1 MATLRDLG
9 LSEYEAR
16 CYRVLLEHGPA
27 TAKELSRASDVP
39 MGRVYDV
46 LNGLERYGLVRSQAA
61 SRPKK
66 YLGVEPE
73 TGLERLLAD
82 KQAELERKAQQYESL
97 VEELSKELGADE
109 STGEAF
115 WTAAIGPEESADLLA
130 ERLTAADER
139 LVMVAGTPSP
149 RCGVRRMSRV
159 VVDRLNEALERGVR
173 VSLLLS
179 PELVASVPEPVWDD
193 CHERLAGREAFEV
206 RTSTTVSGTFNL
218 IDDVEVCIDVPNP
231 LEPTQTLA
239 TIDLKDPAFAS
250 NLRET
255 FEARWAD
262 AEPLSS

>member
-9 LSEYEAR
+9 LSEYEGR

-46 LNGLERYGLVRSQAA
+46 LNGLEQYGLVRSQAA

-82 KQAELERKAQQYESL
+82 KRAKLERKAQQYES
-97 VEELSKELGADE
+97 VVDELSRELDGREPTGGA
-109 STGEAF
+109 F
-115 WTAAIGPEESADLLA
+115 RTAVVGPEESAELLV

-139 LVMVAGTPSP
+139 LVVVAGPPSP
-149 RCGVRRMSRV
+149 QCGVDRLSRA
-159 VVDRLNEALERGVR
+159 VVDRLDEALERGVR

-179 PELVASVPEPVWDD
+179 PELVASVPEPIWDD
-193 CHERLAGREAFEV
+193 CHERLAGSEAFEV

-231 LEPTQTLA
+231 LEPTQTVA
-239 TIDLKDPAFAS
+239 TIDIKDPEFAS

-255 FEARWAD
+255 FEVRWAD
-262 AEPLSS
+262 ADPLSS

>member
-46 LNGLERYGLVRSQAA
+46 LNSLEQYGLVRSQAA

-73 TGLERLLAD
+73 TGLEQLLAD
-82 KQAELERKAQQYESL
+82 KRAELERKAQQYESL
-97 VEELSKELGADE
+97 VEELSRELDARE
-109 STGEAF
+109 PTREAF
-115 WTAAIGPEESADLLA
+115 GTAAINPEESADLFA
-130 ERLTAADER
+130 ERLTAAAER
-139 LVMVAGTPSP
+139 LVIVAGTPSSQCDVD
-149 RCGVRRMSRV
+149 RVSRAF
-159 VVDRLNEALERGVR
+159 VDRLDEALERGVC

-193 CHERLAGREAFEV
+193 CHERLAGSEAFEA

-231 LEPTQTLA
+231 LEPTQTVA
-239 TIDLKDPAFAS
+239 TIDLKDPEFAS
-250 NLRET
+250 SLRET